1 MSALLSISY
10 LSLEHRVFLVLDSR
24 GLFSI
29 VGFGFLSHAVLSVCV
44 ELVLSGIYERN
55 EVVDECVLEKWTDF
69 LKKFQKSRLV

>member
-29 VGFGFLSHAVLSVCV
+29 VDFGFLSHAVLSVCV

-55 EVVDECVLEKWTDF
+55 EVVDGVCT
-69 LKKFQKSRLV
+69 